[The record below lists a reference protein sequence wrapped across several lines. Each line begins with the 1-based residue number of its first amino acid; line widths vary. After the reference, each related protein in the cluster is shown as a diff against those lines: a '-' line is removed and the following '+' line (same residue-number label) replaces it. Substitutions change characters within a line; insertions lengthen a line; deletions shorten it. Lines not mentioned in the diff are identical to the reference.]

1 MSTTLPF
8 IHRYISVR
16 SRSIDRDEITS
27 EDTLAAIVAMTA
39 DDIVRERATR
49 VTDVRHETTDD
60 Q

>member
-16 SRSIDRDEITS
+16 SSSIDRDEITS
-27 EDTLAAIVAMTA
+27 EDTLATIVAMTA